1 MIINKNMTL
10 NSLIE
15 NKNILAIYPH
25 GSQIYETLKD
35 KSDLDYIVIIENDYN
50 IEEQVSLY
58 DETIKRNL
66 DFNFYTEKKWIEM
79 CDLNHIDALESMS
92 VIQHNLAIKN
102 NKQFE
107 VIIDKIK
114 LRRSISSVV
123 SNAWSKA
130 HKKLTVDEDYSP
142 YIAKKSLWHC
152 FRILMF
158 GIQIY
163 KFGKI
168 VDLTEANSLYD
179 EIVNCEINDWIFY
192 KIKYQ
197 PKLNKLK
204 TEFKKYSE
212 KEWINFKN
220 S

>member
-1 MIINKNMTL
+1 MTL

-130 HKKLTVDEDYSP
+130 HKKLTVDKDYSP

-192 KIKYQ
+192 KTKYQ

-204 TEFKKYSE
+204 IEFKKYSE